1 MLFENSERPL
11 EKNNYMFLYYVLIFW
26 PILRLCVI
34 NEVLISPE
42 YGKVRTLVR
51 CLENEAGGANFLI
64 IEPEII

>member
-1 MLFENSERPL
+1 
-11 EKNNYMFLYYVLIFW
+11 MFLYVLIFW

-51 CLENEAGGANFLI
+51 CLENEAGDANFII